1 MAKFGSPTLQWASL
15 VAQTVKNLTAMR
27 KTLVPSLGREDLLEK
42 DVATHSNILAW
53 RIPWTEEPGGLQS
66 MGSQRVWH
74 NWVTNTFTLQL
85 GFPGGASGK
94 ESTCQCRRCKRLGFD
109 PWVRKIPLQE
119 EMAAHSSILTWEIP
133 WTEEPGGLQFH
144 AVTKK
149 WTRQSN
155 TSSLFFESKMKQVI
169 SALLSSEHCNENHG
183 HLHMW
188 SQNRECIQIETRLL
202 SSEYHIST
210 HAVLLTLNC
219 KVCVLSYVLLFVLM
233 PPAHVRGRKGP
244 AGREVAAVGAWRR
257 EAGRKGRRTRLGQ
270 ERDPQP
276 RGKAPVL
283 SVLSRHRRCLSKD
296 TQMGSEKHTC
306 VLKRL
311 HFHSEEQCYLRRL
324 ILKMVF
330 LSRAEV
336 SKESGCPCRASAQ
349 PVWAQWAAPPAEPES
364 DPKPSSRGA
373 SADRQPPHFTAG
385 CSANL

>member
-15 VAQTVKNLTAMR
+15 VAQTVKNLTVMR

-42 DVATHSNILAW
+42 DMATHSNILAW

-66 MGSQRVWH
+66 MGSQRVRH

-109 PWVRKIPLQE
+109 PWIRKIPLQE

-149 WTRQSN
+149 WTWQSN

-188 SQNRECIQIETRLL
+188 SQNRERIQIETCLL
-202 SSEYHIST
+202 NSEYHIST

-233 PPAHVRGRKGP
+233 PPAHIRGRKGP
-244 AGREVAAVGAWRR
+244 AGRGVAAAGAWRR
-257 EAGRKGRRTRLGQ
+257 EAGRKGRCTRLGE

-276 RGKAPVL
+276 RGKAPAICVEPAQALFVKRHPNGLRETHVCFEMTTFSLWGAVL
-283 SVLSRHRRCLSKD
+283 
-296 TQMGSEKHTC
+296 
-306 VLKRL
+306 
-311 HFHSEEQCYLRRL
+311 
-324 ILKMVF
+324 
-330 LSRAEV
+330 
-336 SKESGCPCRASAQ
+336 P
-349 PVWAQWAAPPAEPES
+349 
-364 DPKPSSRGA
+364 
-373 SADRQPPHFTAG
+373 
-385 CSANL
+385 